1 MSRRNIFEILSEK
14 VSISSQIN
22 KIEGLLSDAY
32 VGSNTL
38 EDIVDMEC
46 MREWKARGRYTSCEE
61 IRERLQ
67 ITYAHIS
74 RRLSEEQ
81 ILFYLE
87 YVSNIIWLCNEK
99 YLDGSEDYNDEYLY
113 LQENVIRLLDDLGYE
128 KKVFEDEEKVILVEK
143 NAAMTAVAEVVDPNT
158 AYAVIE
164 YNHHLLKGDIAEKQR
179 ILKLLADKFEPLR
192 GELKRVNKEL
202 ESNTGYLLNKM
213 NIRHNNMEGKNAIE
227 YVKNLS
233 DEELEEWYDETYQML
248 LLCFLEYENIE
259 RNRKISEIKKAIEK

>member
-22 KIEGLLSDAY
+22 KIEMLLSDAY
-32 VGSNTL
+32 VGSETP

-61 IRERLQ
+61 IRKRLK
-67 ITYAHIS
+67 ITYEQLN
-74 RRLSEEQ
+74 RDLSEEK
-81 ILFYLE
+81 ILVYLE

-99 YLDGSEDYNDEYLY
+99 YLDGSEDYNDEYQY
-113 LQENVIRLLDDLGYE
+113 LQENVIGLLDDLGYE
-128 KKVFEDEEKVILVEK
+128 KKVFADEEKVILVEK
-143 NAAMTAVAEVVDPNT
+143 NAAMTAVAEVSDPNT

-164 YNHHLLKGDIAEKQR
+164 YNHHILKGNIAENQR
-179 ILKLLADKFEPLR
+179 ILKILADKFEPMR
-192 GELKRVNKEL
+192 GELKKVNKEL

-233 DEELEEWYDETYQML
+233 DQELEEWYDETYQML

-259 RNRKISEIKKAIEK
+259 RNKRIDELKKVIEK

>member
-1 MSRRNIFEILSEK
+1 MSRRNIFEILNEK
-14 VSISSQIN
+14 ESISYQIN
-22 KIEGLLSDAY
+22 KIEMLLSDAY
-32 VGSNTL
+32 VGRDTL

-46 MREWKARGRYTSCEE
+46 MRDWKARGRYTRCEE
-61 IRERLQ
+61 IRKRLQ
-67 ITYAHIS
+67 ITYAQIS
-74 RRLSEEQ
+74 RGLSEEQ

-113 LQENVIRLLDDLGYE
+113 LQENVISLLDDLGYE
-128 KKVFEDEEKVILVEK
+128 TKVFEDEEKVILVEK
-143 NAAMTAVAEVVDPNT
+143 NAAMTAVAENVDPKT

-179 ILKLLADKFEPLR
+179 VLKILADKFEPMR
-192 GELKRVNKEL
+192 GELKKVNKEL

-213 NIRHNNMEGKNAIE
+213 NIRHNNIEGKNAIE

-259 RNRKISEIKKAIEK
+259 RNKKINKLKGVIEK

>member
-1 MSRRNIFEILSEK
+1 MSRRNIFEILNEK
-14 VSISSQIN
+14 ESISCQIN
-22 KIEGLLSDAY
+22 KIEMLLSDAY
-32 VGSNTL
+32 VGSESP

-61 IRERLQ
+61 IRKRLQ
-67 ITYAHIS
+67 ITYEQLN
-74 RRLSEEQ
+74 RDLSEEK

-164 YNHHLLKGDIAEKQR
+164 YNHHLLKGDIAEKQ
-179 ILKLLADKFEPLR
+179 
-192 GELKRVNKEL
+192 
-202 ESNTGYLLNKM
+202 
-213 NIRHNNMEGKNAIE
+213 
-227 YVKNLS
+227 
-233 DEELEEWYDETYQML
+233 
-248 LLCFLEYENIE
+248 
-259 RNRKISEIKKAIEK
+259 

>member
-1 MSRRNIFEILSEK
+1 MGRRNIFEILSDK
-14 VSISSQIN
+14 MSISDQVN
-22 KIEGLLSDAY
+22 KIERLL
-32 VGSNTL
+32 L
-38 EDIVDMEC
+38 EYSVESWRPEYFVDQKC
-46 MREWKARGRYTSCEE
+46 MRNWKARYGFTNCEE
-61 IRERLQ
+61 IRERLF
-67 ITYAHIS
+67 ITHS
-74 RRLSEEQ
+74 SVLRGLSEEHV
-81 ILFYLE
+81 LSYLE

-99 YLDGSEDYNDEYLY
+99 YWTGESQINDKYTY
-113 LQENVIRLLDDLGYE
+113 LQESVMELLDDLGYE
-128 KKVFEDEEKVILVEK
+128 TKVFENEEKVILVEK
-143 NAAMTAVAEVVDPNT
+143 NAAMTAVAEGVDPNT

-179 ILKLLADKFEPLR
+179 ILKILADKFEPMR
-192 GELKRVNKEL
+192 GELKKVNKEL

-259 RNRKISEIKKAIEK
+259 RNKKINKLKGVIEK